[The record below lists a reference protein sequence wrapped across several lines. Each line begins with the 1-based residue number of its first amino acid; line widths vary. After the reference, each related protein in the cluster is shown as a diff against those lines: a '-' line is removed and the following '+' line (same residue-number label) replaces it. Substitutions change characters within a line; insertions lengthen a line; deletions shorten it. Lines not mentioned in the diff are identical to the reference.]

1 MKGANKMATTNRKLE
16 IILSDANATLSANG
30 VLTFK
35 APAAFTI
42 RVGSKFAARM
52 SSLPGVVANTT
63 KDENAKEYDFGFI
76 AIVTAKDIA
85 ELAEKAAT
93 AYDTSNHGT
102 YWRKSSAL
110 EIMVNDH
117 SCGVVNRTGDQKEV
131 KTWSWKFGAESFNQ
145 ARPAL
150 IHAIKAGVT
159 SKAAALPAPAQ
170 TLKGNALP
178 APVQATK

>member
-1 MKGANKMATTNRKLE
+1 MATTNRKLE
-16 IILSDANATLSANG
+16 ITLDDANATLSKDG

-35 APAAFTI
+35 GQAAFTI

-52 SSLPGVVANTT
+52 STLPNVIPNTT

-76 AIVTAKDIA
+76 AQVKAGSIE
-85 ELAEKAAT
+85 ELANLAAT

-117 SCGVVNRTGDQKEV
+117 SCGVVNRTGDPKEL

-145 ARPAL
+145 ARPAMVY
-150 IHAIKAGVT
+150 AIKAGVT
-159 SKAAALPAPAQ
+159 VKAQLPAAQSTKAPALPA
-170 TLKGNALP
+170 G
-178 APVQATK
+178 TK